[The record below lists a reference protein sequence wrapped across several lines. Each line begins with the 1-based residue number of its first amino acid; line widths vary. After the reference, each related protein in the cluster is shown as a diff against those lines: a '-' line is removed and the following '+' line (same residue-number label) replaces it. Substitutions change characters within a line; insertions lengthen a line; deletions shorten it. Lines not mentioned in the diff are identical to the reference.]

1 MYYIKKCAM
10 YLVILLFTIMTGYTL
25 MDMEESS
32 KTFPLIMSFLNFFVY
47 MVMLLSISYK
57 EGQDAYKVLIA
68 NDAERRQI
76 AITGEDKPLRLK
88 EEFAVWKG
96 FFIPALSCLIQI
108 VLILLHVIVYEIS
121 GGTAVFGE
129 LFFYTVLSIYP
140 IFHYT
145 IGKVSLYLCLI
156 LPLVTI
162 LGAGFGYY
170 LGGKKIK
177 LQQDHIKEIHD
188 QIYHK

>member
-10 YLVILLFTIMTGYTL
+10 YLVVLLFTIMTGYTL
-25 MDMEESS
+25 MDMEETS
-32 KTFPLIMSFLNFFVY
+32 KTFPLIMSFMNFFVY
-47 MVMLLSISYK
+47 IVMLVSISYK

-76 AITGEDKPLRLK
+76 AKTGEDRPLRLR
-88 EEFAVWKG
+88 EEYAVWKG

-121 GGTAVFGE
+121 GGTEIFGE
-129 LFFYTVLSIYP
+129 VFFYTVLTIYP
-140 IFHYT
+140 MFHYT
-145 IGKVSLYLCLI
+145 VGKVSLYFCLI
-156 LPLVTI
+156 LPVITI
-162 LGAGFGYY
+162 LGGGFGYY

-177 LQQDHIKEIHD
+177 LQQDHIKEIHN
-188 QIYHK
+188 QIYNK